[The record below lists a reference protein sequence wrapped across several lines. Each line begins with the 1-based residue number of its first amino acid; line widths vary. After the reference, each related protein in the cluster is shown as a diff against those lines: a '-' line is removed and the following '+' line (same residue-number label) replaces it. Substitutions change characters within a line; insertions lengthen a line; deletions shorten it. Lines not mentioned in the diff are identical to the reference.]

1 MPANERTA
9 RRAVA
14 AGIAA
19 VALVA
24 VVGAVALGASR
35 QPSSAPAPSH
45 SPKPSAVPAIPTTP
59 VPATPVPATP
69 APSDPVG
76 VPPVVVLDTIEPDDP
91 RVAIDD
97 QSGTLV
103 DVHTEP
109 AGDGMS
115 VRWNDSIVE
124 QVGPKTIRVTWVG
137 FPGAEQVVLTITAD
151 GGAPVLVF
159 DQKAPY
165 ANTDALGADRVLVLS
180 FDRAVDADEVEVAFP
195 SVEASF

>member
-1 MPANERTA
+1 MPATERTA

-19 VALVA
+19 VVLVA
-24 VVGAVALGASR
+24 VVGAVALGATR
-35 QPSSAPAPSH
+35 QPSNTPAPSH
-45 SPKPSAVPAIPTTP
+45 SPKPTPVPTVPATP

-76 VPPVVVLDTIEPDDP
+76 VPPVVVLDTIEPNDP
-91 RVAIDD
+91 VVAIDD

-103 DVHTEP
+103 DVHAEP

-115 VRWNDSIVE
+115 VRWNDSVVE
-124 QVGPKTIRVTWVG
+124 QVGPTSIRVTWVG
-137 FPGAEQVVLTITAD
+137 FPGEEQVVLTISAA

-159 DQKAPY
+159 DQMAPY
-165 ANTDALGADRVLVLS
+165 ANTDALGADRVLVLT
-180 FDRAVDADEVEVAFP
+180 FDSAVDADEVEVAFP